1 MNRESVRQV
10 PVPELVPPTE
20 MALLLAQRDEALGA
34 LEDALRA
41 REESSRARDEALA
54 ARDDQA
60 RAFAAV
66 QEELRKEMER
76 REVLCC
82 QLAQQRAVLEH
93 IIDNV
98 PYSIFW
104 KDRHSVYQGANR
116 KKVRALGFESADQLI
131 GKTDYEIGIDPKKAD
146 AQRESDRRVIKDGG
160 AILNREET
168 FRGKDGLQHVV
179 LLSKVPLRDFAGAV
193 TGVLGIA
200 VDITDRKRMET
211 ELAQAKEEAEASAE
225 RQRRMFDELAIKHR
239 DLEHALAAVRDT
251 QEELVQ
257 VGKMAAVGTLAA
269 GLSHELNNPLATI
282 LITAQAL
289 LRKMPADCPWRSAV
303 GMIERHAKRSGRLV
317 TLLLDF
323 SRRRPVC
330 QEAVSIVSVLDGVI
344 ELARSQVRGSN
355 VVLEETV
362 EPRSSLLVSGD
373 AQQLEV
379 ALLNLV
385 KNALDA
391 TQDGGLVRMQAR
403 LQSCTDKEGVEIL
416 VSDTGT
422 GIPAD
427 ILPQIFDPFFTTKAV
442 GKGTGLGLSLAR
454 RIVEAHGGFIRAE
467 SVIGRGTTMR
477 VWLPAANQR
486 S

>member
-1 MNRESVRQV
+1 MNREPVRE
-10 PVPELVPPTE
+10 PVAPAFAPTSE

-34 LEDALRA
+34 LEEALRA
-41 REESSRARDEALA
+41 RDEATRARDEALA
-54 ARDDQA
+54 ARDEQA

-66 QEELRKEMER
+66 REELRREMER
-76 REVLCC
+76 REAVLWE
-82 QLAQQRAVLEH
+82 LAQQRAVLEH
-93 IIDNV
+93 VIDNV

-104 KDRHSVYQGANR
+104 KDRRSVYLGANR
-116 KKVRALGFESADQLI
+116 KKVHSLGFESADQLI
-131 GKTDYEIGIDPKKAD
+131 GKTDFELGIDCKKAEMY
-146 AQRESDRRVIKDGG
+146 RESDRRVMEDGV
-160 AILNREET
+160 AILNREEAVV
-168 FRGKDGLQHVV
+168 RPDGRHVV
-179 LLSKVPLRDFAGAV
+179 LLSKVPLRDCAGAV
-193 TGVLGIA
+193 MGVLGIL
-200 VDITDRKRMET
+200 VDITDRKRMEM
-211 ELAQAKEEAEASAE
+211 ELAHAKEEAEASAD
-225 RQRRMFDELAIKHR
+225 RQRRMFEELAVKHR
-239 DLEHALAAVRDT
+239 DLERALAAVRDT

-282 LITAQAL
+282 LITSQAL
-289 LRKMPADCPWRSAV
+289 LRKMPADCVWRSSIST
-303 GMIERHAKRSGRLV
+303 IERHARRSGRLV

-323 SRRRPVC
+323 SRRRPLS
-330 QEAVSIVSVLDGVI
+330 QEPVPIRNVLDGVL

-362 EPRSSLLVSGD
+362 EPRSGVLVSGD

-391 TQDGGLVRMQAR
+391 TQNGGMVRLQAR
-403 LQSCTDKEGVEIL
+403 RQAWDEKDGVEIL
-416 VSDTGT
+416 VSDNGS
-422 GIPAD
+422 GIPPEV
-427 ILPQIFDPFFTTKAV
+427 LPQIFDPFFTTKAV

-467 SVIGRGTTMR
+467 SVVGRGTTMR
-477 VWLPAANQR
+477 VWLPSANRR